1 MQWSSHIENG
11 TFSFSARC
19 FSKLHLILTLLLDE
33 SLMEAAKVLQWNDLP
48 FQQRKTKSDHSHF
61 GQICSKVSCWMLQIL
76 VIPKNNKMARILIY
90 ILYIVLISS
99 GLENLQILW
108 CLTKAE
114 KLEFLIFHSR
124 NSHRQSTRKRWQNR
138 SRRNWAQMAS
148 SANNNAMQKGKD
160 FLKVKNY
167 FGRAYLGRIK
177 SSKVCYVPFFPI
189 DFS

>member
-1 MQWSSHIENG
+1 M
-11 TFSFSARC
+11 TFH
-19 FSKLHLILTLLLDE
+19 FSKEKQNQTIHIFGANFDLLYNQFRTLEFSDFMVLD
-33 SLMEAAKVLQWNDLP
+33 K
-48 FQQRKTKSDHSHF
+48 
-61 GQICSKVSCWMLQIL
+61 II
-76 VIPKNNKMARILIY
+76 
-90 ILYIVLISS
+90 
-99 GLENLQILW
+99 
-108 CLTKAE
+108 

>member
-48 FQQRKTKSDHSHF
+48 FQQRKTKSDQMFWSF
-61 GQICSKVSCWMLQIL
+61 VYRPNQFRTLEFADFMVLDKVI
-76 VIPKNNKMARILIY
+76 
-90 ILYIVLISS
+90 
-99 GLENLQILW
+99 
-108 CLTKAE
+108 